1 MRTHQYQSKP
11 FKLTVSGKVMAQSL
25 VSVSEIEQE
34 SEIIA
39 SALSEKLT
47 ILGRL
52 KFTVNLIKVI
62 KSELIEVNVNE
73 LRDRSEI
80 EL

>member
-1 MRTHQYQSKP
+1 MTAR
-11 FKLTVSGKVMAQSL
+11 GKDTAQSL
-25 VSVSEIEQE
+25 LRGPRIEEE
-34 SEIIA
+34 SGIIA
-39 SALSEKLT
+39 SACREKLT
-47 ILGRL
+47 ILRRL

>member
-1 MRTHQYQSKP
+1 
-11 FKLTVSGKVMAQSL
+11 MAQPF
-25 VSVSEIEQE
+25 VSEPEREQE